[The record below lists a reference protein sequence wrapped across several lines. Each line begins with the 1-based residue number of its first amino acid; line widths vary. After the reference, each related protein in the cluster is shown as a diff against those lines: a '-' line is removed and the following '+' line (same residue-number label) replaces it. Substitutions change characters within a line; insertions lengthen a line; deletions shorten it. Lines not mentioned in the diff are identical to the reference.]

1 MLTLPPFAMVRART
15 LVEALDALG
24 DGRGVPI
31 AGGTDLVPNMK
42 RGLLEPARLV
52 SLRRVPELRG
62 IRVEDDGALVLG
74 AATTLAELAGDAR
87 VARGWP
93 AVAQAAQA
101 VASPQIRNAG
111 TLGGNLC
118 LDTRCIY
125 YDQSAFWRGALG
137 HCLKTC
143 GDVCH
148 VVPQGRRCVA
158 AFSADTPPALIAS
171 GASVRLAS
179 GAGERTLALADLY
192 TSDGAHNSVRRPDEL
207 LVDVRVPAPPP
218 RTRGVYVKVRSRAAI
233 DFPVLSMAAV
243 VTRDGDDAV
252 RSLALVVGALG
263 AKPRTIDGLDAL
275 ALGKRLDRDVVEAVS
290 ARAHAVCRPLPN
302 LDGDPDWRRTVL
314 PVYVRRA
321 LAALA

>member
-1 MLTLPPFAMVRART
+1 MLTLPRFGLVRART
-15 LVEALDALG
+15 LPEALDALG
-24 DGRGVPI
+24 DGHGVPI

-52 SLRRVPELRG
+52 SIRRIPELHG
-62 IRVEDDGALVLG
+62 IRVEADGALVLG
-74 AATTLAELAGDAR
+74 ASTTLAEIARDAR
-87 VARGWP
+87 VLEGWP
-93 AVAQAAQA
+93 AVAQAARA
-101 VASPQIRNAG
+101 VASPQ
-111 TLGGNLC
+111 
-118 LDTRCIY
+118 TRCAY
-125 YDQSAFWRGALG
+125 YDQTKFWRGALG

-179 GAGERTLALADLY
+179 AVRERALALADLY
-192 TSDGAHNSVRRPDEL
+192 TADGAHNHVRRADEV
-207 LVDVRVPAPPP
+207 LVDVRVPAAPP

-243 VTRDGDDAV
+243 ITRGRDEAV
-252 RSLALVVGALG
+252 QSIALVVGALG
-263 AKPRTIDGLDAL
+263 ARPRTVDGLDGI
-275 ALGKRLDRDVVEAVS
+275 ALGRTLDRGVIAAVS
-290 ARAHAVCRPLPN
+290 ERAHAACHPLSN
-302 LDGDPDWRRTVL
+302 LDVDADWRRAVL

-321 LAALA
+321 LESLA